1 MMRGLTGRLLPT
13 LLFTIALNAEVKR
26 VVVMKFD
33 GLPQDLL
40 EREISQINPATGRSN
55 LPWMDRVFAQRG
67 TRVANFYVRGISLS
81 APSWSV
87 LDTGQHL
94 QIRGNAE
101 FDRYTFQVYDYLNF
115 FPFYVGYA
123 RSRQVT
129 I

>member
-40 EREISQINPATGRSN
+40 DRELRPINPATGRSN
-55 LPWMDRVFAQRG
+55 LPCMDRVFAHRG
-67 TRVANFYVRGISLS
+67 TRVANFYVRRISLS
-81 APSWSV
+81 APSWFL

-94 QIRGNAE
+94 HIRGYAE
-101 FDRYTFQVYDYLNF
+101 
-115 FPFYVGYA
+115 
-123 RSRQVT
+123 
-129 I
+129 